1 MKQQNGH
8 WSFIFKYAKN
18 KKLFFIFSVLLAI
31 LKVGFELM
39 PYFLLPHVLDAF
51 IKGNTDIQFYV
62 IRFSIMLASL
72 IFSLVLK
79 SISTSLSHYA
89 TFHSL
94 ANIRKDM
101 LDKLSK
107 MSLGDIE
114 NISLGSLKNII
125 VERVDSIETTM
136 AHIIPEVSSCLI
148 GALTLVVYLFG
159 FVDYRLGFASLIS
172 VGIGF
177 FFLSFMYI
185 GNKESF
191 ANCIS
196 KTKILNDTAVDYI
209 NGIEVIKIFGKEK
222 DSYEKF
228 KVACHD
234 GAYCFI
240 DWQKRCNLW
249 FAIGLVIAPS
259 VLLGILPI
267 GSLMLM
273 DQEITLTTFIIAIIT
288 SVAIITP
295 LVTVM
300 SYQDDLAKV
309 SQIVGECK
317 IILANREL
325 NRPQT
330 LNQKLS
336 GYQISIKNA
345 TFSYSQ
351 DKVAID
357 HVSLDITENQFVAL
371 VGPSGAGKSTI
382 AKLIASYY
390 DLDSG
395 CVLLGGVDVKE
406 IPLAIYNQYISYVG
420 QSNYL
425 FDMSIMENI
434 RLAKPTASDEE
445 VMDICKRCGCH
456 DFIMNL
462 ENGYQTIVGS
472 KGGHIS
478 GGERQRITIARA
490 MLKDAPIVILDE
502 ATAYSDPENEIIIQ
516 KAISALTKDK
526 TLIVIAHRLSTITKA
541 DNIIVV
547 DHGSIIQQG
556 RHEDL
561 LQQEGLYKRMWQSH
575 ISYKDEVETC

>member
-72 IFSLVLK
+72 IFSLILK

-288 SVAIITP
+288 SIAIIAP
-295 LVTVM
+295 LITVM

-325 NRPQT
+325 SRPQT
-330 LNQKLS
+330 LNKTLS
-336 GYQISIKNA
+336 GYQISIKDA

-357 HVSLDITENQFVAL
+357 HVSLDIKENQFVAL

>member
-72 IFSLVLK
+72 IISLILK

-267 GSLMLM
+267 GALMLM
-273 DQEITLTTFIIAIIT
+273 NQEITLTTFIIAIIT

-325 NRPQT
+325 SRPET
-330 LNQKLS
+330 LNQTLS

-357 HVSLDITENQFVAL
+357 HVSLNIKENQFVAL

-445 VMDICKRCGCH
+445 VMNICKRCGCH

-541 DNIIVV
+541 DNIILV

>member
-1 MKQQNGH
+1 LKQQNGQ
-8 WSFIFKYAKN
+8 WSFIFKYAKE
-18 KKLFFIFSVLLAI
+18 KKLFFLFSILLAI
-31 LKVGFELM
+31 LKIGFELV
-39 PYFLLPHVLDAF
+39 PYFLLPSVLDAF
-51 IKGNTDIQFYV
+51 ISGNREISFYV
-62 IRFSIMLASL
+62 VRFSIMFGCLVLSL
-72 IFSLVLK
+72 ILK
-79 SISTSLSHYA
+79 ALSTSLSHFA

-114 NISLGSLKNII
+114 NISIGSLKNII

-136 AHIIPEVSSCLI
+136 AHIIPEVTSCLI
-148 GALTLVVYLFG
+148 GALTLVIYLFG

-185 GNKESF
+185 GNKESW
-191 ANCIS
+191 ANCID

-249 FAIGLVIAPS
+249 FAIGLVVAPS

-267 GSLMLM
+267 GALMLM
-273 DQEITLTTFIIAIIT
+273 DNSITLTTYIIAIIT
-288 SVAIITP
+288 SVAVIAP
-295 LVTVM
+295 LITVM

-309 SQIVGECK
+309 GQIVGECK
-317 IILANREL
+317 IILANKEL
-325 NRPQT
+325 VRPET
-330 LNQKLS
+330 MEKKLS
-336 GYQISIKNA
+336 GYNISIKDAKFGYTKEQMVLNG
-345 TFSYSQ
+345 
-351 DKVAID
+351 
-357 HVSLDITENQFVAL
+357 VSLDIKENQFIAL

-382 AKLIASYY
+382 AKLVASYY
-390 DLDSG
+390 DLDSDS
-395 CVLLGGVDVKE
+395 VSLGGVDVKE
-406 IPLAIYNQYISYVG
+406 IPLATYNQYISYVG

-425 FDMSIMENI
+425 FNMSIMENI
-434 RLAKPTASDEE
+434 RLAKPDASDE
-445 VMDICKRCGCH
+445 DIINICKKCGCH

-462 ENGYQTIVGS
+462 ENGYQTMVGS

-502 ATAYSDPENEIIIQ
+502 ATAYSDPENEIIIE
-516 KAISALTKDK
+516 KAISALTKGK
-526 TLIVIAHRLSTITKA
+526 TLIVIAHRLSTITSA
-541 DNIIVV
+541 DNIVVV
-547 DHGSIIQQG
+547 DHGQIVQQG
-556 RHEDL
+556 KHEQL
-561 LQQEGLYKRMWQSH
+561 LEEDGLYQRMWHSH
-575 ISYKDEVETC
+575 ISFKDEVETC